1 MDLVDLRDTF
11 IPSCLQDRGWNKLLG
26 DLPGVF
32 ESLIMEF
39 YANAMLREDEINCWI
54 RVHEFTIDLDDI
66 DDVLGFKDLE
76 HDFTHYK
83 DRMLCI
89 ETIQTHIGGDRKS
102 VV

>member
-32 ESLIMEF
+32 ESLIREF

-54 RVHEFTIDLDDI
+54 
-66 DDVLGFKDLE
+66 
-76 HDFTHYK
+76 
-83 DRMLCI
+83 
-89 ETIQTHIGGDRKS
+89 
-102 VV
+102 